1 MSAKIVA
8 AVSLAAAAV
17 AFAGAAQ
24 AKTITYTA
32 ALNGKTVTSATGSAA
47 TAKATLSV
55 DTATQQVNLQLDV
68 DGIPLDKLRAGL
80 VKAPV
85 GPIHL
90 HIYAG
95 HDHEHADAELL
106 LPVPYGPAYA
116 ATAKGFSVKV
126 AGYPYA
132 TGAAVLNSDVAFDK
146 FIADLDS
153 GDVVLNIHTEAFPNG
168 EISGVMIKKG

>member
-1 MSAKIVA
+1 MRVTLTAAASVA
-8 AVSLAAAAV
+8 AGLALAT
-17 AFAGAAQ
+17 AAQ
-24 AKTITYTA
+24 AKTITYVA
-32 ALNGKTVTSATGSAA
+32 ALDGKAVTSTTGSAA
-47 TAKATLSV
+47 TAKATLVV

-68 DGIPLDKLRAGL
+68 DGIGLEKLRAGL

-95 HDHEHADAELL
+95 HDHAHAEAELL
-106 LPVPYGPAYA
+106 LPAPYGPSYA
-116 ATAKGFSVKV
+116 ATAKGFSVRMTN
-126 AGYPYA
+126 YPYA
-132 TGAAVLNSDVAFDK
+132 TGAAVLKSDVAFDK

-168 EISGVMIKKG
+168 EISGVMVKKG

>member
-1 MSAKIVA
+1 VTLRFSFA
-8 AVSLAAAAV
+8 AAAAAV
-17 AFAGAAQ
+17 LLVASAAQ

-32 ALNGKTVTSATGSAA
+32 SLDGRAVTSATGSAA
-47 TAKATLSV
+47 TGRATLTV
-55 DTATQQVNLQLDV
+55 DTTTQQVDLKLDV
-68 DGIPLDKLRAGL
+68 DGIALDKLRAGL

-90 HIYAG
+90 HIYAS

-106 LPVPYGPAYA
+106 LPVPFGPAYA
-116 ATAKGFSVKV
+116 ATVKGFSVKV

-132 TGAAVLNSDVAFDK
+132 TGATVLRSGVAFDK
-146 FIADLDS
+146 FVADLDS
-153 GDVVLNIHTEAFPNG
+153 GDVVLNIHTEAFPDG

>member
-1 MSAKIVA
+1 MRKTVTA
-8 AVSLAAAAV
+8 AASLAAAL
-17 AFAGAAQ
+17 AFASAAS

-32 ALNGKTVTSATGSAA
+32 ALDGKADTSATGSAA
-47 TAKATLSV
+47 TARATMTV
-55 DTATQQVNLQLDV
+55 DTASQQVDLQLDV
-68 DGIPLDKLRAGL
+68 DGIALDKLRAGL

-90 HIYAG
+90 HIYGG
-95 HDHEHADAELL
+95 HDHAHADAELL
-106 LPVPYGPAYA
+106 LPVPFGPSYA
-116 ATAKGFSVKV
+116 ATAKGFSVQV

-132 TGAAVLNSDVAFDK
+132 TGAAVLKSDVAFDK

-168 EISGVMIKKG
+168 EISGVMLKKG